1 MTDGVDPIA
10 HIIHDEHFRPTLEE
24 LGRRLNI
31 TQGEVLV
38 MALAIVAHA
47 TDEREEGRAK
57 LLLQYPTGD
66 YSEIVF
72 WKPET
77 GPRLVAVGGKLLN
90 G

>member
-1 MTDGVDPIA
+1 
-10 HIIHDEHFRPTLEE
+10 
-24 LGRRLNI
+24 
-31 TQGEVLV
+31 

-72 WKPET
+72 WKPDA
-77 GPRLVAVGGKLLN
+77 GPRLVAVGGKLLDN
-90 G
+90 